1 MCCVP
6 ILIFIPVYVNIGAEI
21 DVAIW
26 SSYELSTK
34 FVSGPDALGS
44 EFDTLYVAGISQSG
58 FHSLIRPN
66 RYRTTGLGRD
76 NGCPDHKN
84 CVALCCTVLHCVALC
99 CTVFMF
105 FGKPDLCFYQKT
117 DIVAILFHV
126 FSPTHSF

>member
-34 FVSGPDALGS
+34 LVSGPDALGS

-66 RYRTTGLGRD
+66 RYGTTGLGRD
-76 NGCPDHKN
+76 NGNHSLEPPSRTNAPDRSA
-84 CVALCCTVLHCVALC
+84 VSL
-99 CTVFMF
+99 
-105 FGKPDLCFYQKT
+105 
-117 DIVAILFHV
+117 
-126 FSPTHSF
+126 THLAS